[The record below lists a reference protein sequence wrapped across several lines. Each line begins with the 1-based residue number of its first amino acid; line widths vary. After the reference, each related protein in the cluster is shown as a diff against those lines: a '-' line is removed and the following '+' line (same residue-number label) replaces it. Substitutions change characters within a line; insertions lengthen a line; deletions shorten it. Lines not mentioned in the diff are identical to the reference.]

1 MLPQIERGHG
11 RRHVA
16 LGILALDVGGRL
28 RGHPHRHRLAAPV
41 DRSVRGGRP
50 FDGDNRDTR
59 LGHDCAA
66 RADERQRDPEAS
78 HHEDAYEGRLVRH
91 PDCSFPWSDPAR
103 AGAARELDGGAALGA
118 LPVSVTSYRKYT
130 RSLDSATRP
139 ASLSVSPCYKL
150 LSVTRWLKGDENL

>member
-1 MLPQIERGHG
+1 S
-11 RRHVA
+11 
-16 LGILALDVGGRL
+16 
-28 RGHPHRHRLAAPV
+28 HPRARTLAARV
-41 DRSVRGGRP
+41 DLSGGGGSP
-50 FDGDNRDTR
+50 CDGDNRDTR

-118 LPVSVTSYRKYT
+118 LPVSVTSYRK
-130 RSLDSATRP
+130 
-139 ASLSVSPCYKL
+139 
-150 LSVTRWLKGDENL
+150 